1 MRKAEQQKKDHIDS
15 LTSVL
20 MPVYN
25 EEKYIEEAIMSV
37 ASQDCKNIEI
47 VIVNDGS
54 TDRTE
59 EKVFEAIDK
68 IKDDTKVTY
77 FAFEENKGKVAA
89 INKAFSLSSGDYI
102 ALLAGDDVM
111 ACNSIESRKEFLE
124 NNKFDV
130 VCSDMML
137 CTENLDPISILRIY
151 KKKGP
156 ISWNEEK
163 YKLLVNNFIGGG
175 SIFFKRQVAEDL
187 FPIPEDL
194 LFEDWWLSFFLLAK
208 CKVIGHIA
216 EPLLFYRAH
225 GQIDNADISL
235 KDFNK
240 GVRKDYA
247 RHFTYYENFK
257 KKLVSFHNY
266 LNEDDITDLMSFIDY
281 LYEAKKRIL
290 ENRLLPFSLK
300 MIKKIGLKRYILL
313 SLVAKNMDYVPMLL
327 YRRARDTVMVLAG
340 KRSGSIKSK

>member
-1 MRKAEQQKKDHIDS
+1 MRKVEQREKDHIDS

-25 EEKYIEEAIMSV
+25 EEKYVEEAIISV
-37 ASQDCKNIEI
+37 ALQDCKNIEI

-59 EKVFEAIDK
+59 EKVFEAVHK
-68 IKDDTKVTY
+68 IKDEVKVTY
-77 FAFEENKGKVAA
+77 FAFEQNKGKVAA
-89 INKAFSLSSGDYI
+89 LNKAFSLSSGDYL

-111 ACNSIESRKEFLE
+111 TCNSIKSRKEFLE

-137 CTENLDPISILRIY
+137 CTENLDPIHIQRIY
-151 KKKGP
+151 RKEGP

-163 YKLLVNNFIGGG
+163 YKLLFNNFISGG

-208 CKVIGHIA
+208 CKIIGHIA
-216 EPLLFYRAH
+216 EPLLLYRVH
-225 GQIDNADISL
+225 GQNDNAGTSL
-235 KDFNK
+235 KDYNK
-240 GVRKDYA
+240 RVKKDFE
-247 RHFTYYENFK
+247 RHFAYYASFK
-257 KKLVSFHNY
+257 KKLTSFQNC
-266 LNEDDITDLMSFIDY
+266 LDENEIASLVSFIDDC
-281 LYEAKKRIL
+281 YEIKKRVL
-290 ENRLLPFSLK
+290 ENKLLPLSLGL
-300 MIKKIGLKRYILL
+300 IKKIGLRHYILL
-313 SLVAKNMDYVPMLL
+313 DLLAKDVEYIPTLL
-327 YRRARDTVMVLAG
+327 YLKVKHLLWSLLG
-340 KRSGSIKSK
+340 KLDRSI

>member
-1 MRKAEQQKKDHIDS
+1 MRKVEQQEKDHIDS

-25 EEKYIEEAIMSV
+25 EEKYVEEAIMSV

-59 EKVFEAIDK
+59 EKVFEAVDK
-68 IKDDTKVTY
+68 IKDDTEVTY
-77 FAFEENKGKVAA
+77 FAFEQNKGKVAA
-89 INKAFSLSSGDYI
+89 LNKAFSLSSGDYL

-111 ACNSIESRKEFLE
+111 TCNSIKSRKEFLE

-137 CTENLDPISILRIY
+137 CTESLDPIHIQRIY
-151 KKKGP
+151 QKEGP
-156 ISWNEEK
+156 IFWNKEK
-163 YKLLVNNFIGGG
+163 YKLLFNNFISGG

-208 CKVIGHIA
+208 CKVIGHIV
-216 EPLLFYRAH
+216 EPLLLYRIH
-225 GQIDNADISL
+225 GQNDNADISL

-240 GVRKDYA
+240 RVRKDFA
-247 RHFTYYENFK
+247 RHFVYYENFK
-257 KKLVSFHNY
+257 KKLASFQDY
-266 LNEDDITDLMSFIDY
+266 LSEDDITDLVSFIDY
-281 LYEAKKRIL
+281 SYELKKHIL

-300 MIKKIGLKRYILL
+300 MIKRIGLKKLVLL
-313 SLVAKNMDYVPMLL
+313 SLVAKNMDYIPLLLYHRAKDTAMLL
-327 YRRARDTVMVLAG
+327 AR
-340 KRSGSIKSK
+340 KRSSSIK